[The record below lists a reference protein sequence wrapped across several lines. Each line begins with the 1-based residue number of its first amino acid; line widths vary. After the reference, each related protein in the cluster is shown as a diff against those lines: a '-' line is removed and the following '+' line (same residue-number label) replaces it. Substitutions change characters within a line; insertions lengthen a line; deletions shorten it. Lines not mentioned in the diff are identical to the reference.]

1 MNIVK
6 RKKFYRQSD
15 HMTGGLVDM
24 LLTLPLWMRE
34 WDAIE
39 IGSFIGESASILS
52 LFFKTVICIDPHSQ
66 DDTFSGYKMR
76 DIRRLFAEKTAGR
89 NIRII
94 ERPSEEVFKE
104 FPDKTF
110 SFVYIDGGHDY
121 HSVIQDIRNY
131 YPKIKDE
138 GFIGGHDY
146 GSADPLCAGVKQ
158 AVDEAFGEPEYLF
171 EDSSWLVQ
179 KNKELKS

>member
-1 MNIVK
+1 MNVVK

-15 HMTGGLVDM
+15 HMTGGLVDL

-52 LFFKTVICIDPHSQ
+52 LFFKNVICIDPHSQ
-66 DDTFSGYKMR
+66 DDTFSGYKMH

-94 ERPSEEVFKE
+94 ERPSSEVFGDFANE
-104 FPDKTF
+104 RF

-121 HSVIQDIRNY
+121 TSVSQDIRNY
-131 YPKIKDE
+131 FPKVLNG

-146 GSADPLCAGVKQ
+146 DIPDPLCAGVKM
-158 AVDEAFGEPEYLF
+158 AVDEVFGKPEYLF
-171 EDSSWLVQ
+171 EDSSWLNQ
-179 KNKELKS
+179 KKV

>member
-1 MNIVK
+1 MNVVK

-15 HMTGGLVDM
+15 HMTGGLVDL

-34 WDAIE
+34 YDAIE

-52 LFFKTVICIDPHSQ
+52 LFFKNVICIDPHSQ
-66 DDTFSGYKMR
+66 DDTFSGYKKD

-89 NIRII
+89 NIRIV
-94 ERPSEEVFKE
+94 ERPSADVFDL
-104 FPDKTF
+104 FPDKRF

-121 HSVIQDIRNY
+121 NSVSQDVRNY
-131 YPKIKDE
+131 YSKIVDD

-146 GSADPLCAGVKQ
+146 GSTDPLCAGVKQ
-158 AVDEAFGEPEYLF
+158 AVDEAFGEPKYLF
-171 EDSSWLVQ
+171 EDSSWLIQ
-179 KNKELKS
+179 KNKDL